1 MKKAL
6 REVCGAG
13 DGTDRTHED
22 FEAARRE
29 TGDLIGLEG
38 FCEIQKETVEKKK
51 RGKRRGESFLRKKGS
66 AKP

>member
-6 REVCGAG
+6 RKVCKAG
-13 DGTDRTHED
+13 DCTGRTHED

-29 TGDLIGLEG
+29 IEDLIGLEG
-38 FCEIQKETVEKKK
+38 FCEIRKETVEKKK
-51 RGKRRGESFLRKKGS
+51 RGKRRGEFFLRKKGS